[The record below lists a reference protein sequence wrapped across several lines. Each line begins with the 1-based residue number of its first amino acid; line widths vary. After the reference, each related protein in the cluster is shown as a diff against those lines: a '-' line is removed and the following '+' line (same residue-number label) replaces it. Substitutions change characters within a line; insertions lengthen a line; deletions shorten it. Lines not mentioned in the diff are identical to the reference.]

1 MWNKCHIFHSS
12 LFSQQLYWD
21 NFHSLQFTHLKC
33 TIQWLLDRIAQWS
46 PKSILEHPSHPRRKF
61 HTHSPLSP
69 PTSPSLGN
77 HRREHWVLNK
87 RPEVCFTW
95 VFCLCDVGQAAE
107 PFRMYCA
114 DVIQEIGLSA
124 LNSCLA
130 GLRGE
135 KIRDLGWLEKALWNE
150 ARFELGLERYTRLPT
165 LI

>member
-1 MWNKCHIFHSS
+1 MGYLNNFKILNYLLCLRWLICHIIHPFEVYNSVALGQNCTVVS
-12 LFSQQLYWD
+12 KINFRTSFS
-21 NFHSLQFTHLKC
+21 
-33 TIQWLLDRIAQWS
+33 
-46 PKSILEHPSHPRRKF
+46 RRKF
-61 HTHSPLSP
+61 HTPSALGP

-77 HRREHWVLNK
+77 HHREHWVLNK

-114 DVIQEIGLSA
+114 DVIQGIGLSA

-135 KIRDLGWLEKALWNE
+135 K
-150 ARFELGLERYTRLPT
+150 RFGLTWEGFMRWG
-165 LI
+165 